1 MKNLIFVD
9 TLPHFSKSK
18 ELLRH
23 IEYKSTFITTNKEI
37 FLRMKKFDSFYLPKL
52 SFFSLFKL
60 IFRIRR
66 NDFTS
71 ICVARTDSLIF
82 QILYIFCSF
91 KEIITFDEGLYSINK
106 SSIYNSQFKIERKF
120 HTRLYLLN
128 KLINF
133 PIPAAYFYKINSRH
147 YTWFPVSAFSDS
159 IIDKRKIK
167 QLKLKND
174 KSFEKIKI
182 MIGQPWQFMY
192 LKELQI
198 KRIFN
203 YVNSNNFNIYL
214 KHPKEDLQ
222 ICKQY
227 LDDDVPLINSEPDS
241 EVFLKNINTGNL
253 EIYTLTSTLSC
264 NIAED
269 IKINIV
275 RLSQIDI
282 KLGNDQEVLLKT
294 LERLNK
300 SPNIIQI
307 D

>member
-18 ELLRH
+18 ELLSH
-23 IEYKSTFITTNKEI
+23 IECKSTFITTNKEI

-52 SFFSLFKL
+52 GFFSLFKL
-60 IFRIRR
+60 IIRIRR

-91 KEIITFDEGLYSINK
+91 KEIITFDEGLYSINN

-133 PIPAAYFYKINSRH
+133 PIPAAYFYKINARH
-147 YTWFPVSAFSDS
+147 YTWFPLSAFSDS

-174 KSFEKIKI
+174 KSVEKIKI

-192 LKELQI
+192 LKEFQI
-198 KRIFN
+198 ERIFN

-222 ICKQY
+222 ICKKY
-227 LDDDVPLINSEPDS
+227 LDDDVSLINSEPDS

-275 RLSQIDI
+275 RLSQMDI
-282 KLGNDQEVLLKT
+282 KPSNDQEVLLKT

-300 SPNIIQI
+300 SHNIIQI

>member
-1 MKNLIFVD
+1 MNNLIFVD

-18 ELLRH
+18 ELLNH
-23 IEYKSTFITTNKEI
+23 IERKSTFITTNKEI
-37 FLRMKKFDSFYLPKL
+37 FLRMKNLDCIYLPKL
-52 SFFSLFKL
+52 NFFSLFKL
-60 IFRIRR
+60 IFRIKR
-66 NDFTS
+66 NGFTS
-71 ICVARTDSLIF
+71 ICIARTDSLIF

-128 KLINF
+128 KLIDF
-133 PIPAAYFYKINSRH
+133 PIPAAFFYKINTRH
-147 YTWFPVSAFSDS
+147 YTWLPLSAFSDS

-167 QLKLKND
+167 QLTLKND
-174 KSFEKIKI
+174 KCVERIKI

-198 KRIFN
+198 ERIFN

-214 KHPKEDLQ
+214 KHPKEDSQ

-275 RLSQIDI
+275 RLSQMDI
-282 KLGNDQEVLLKT
+282 KPSNDQKVLLKT

-300 SPNIIQI
+300 SHNIIQI